1 MALDEVILIV
11 GNRLNALQAQRTLAV
26 AAGELARV
34 AALDADIAETTTTL
48 DQLRTLTG

>member
-11 GNRLNALQAQRTLAV
+11 GNRLQALQAQRTLAV

-48 DQLRTLTG
+48 NQLRTLTG